1 MTAARIGARVA
12 RGAAV
17 LAAALA
23 CHAFDA
29 SAEVAGTGRV
39 LVVPFQADASSG
51 RTFWLGEGAALLVG
65 DELRVLGVATVSRRH
80 RVRALEELKLPEAA
94 PLSRATAVRV
104 GQTLGVDAL
113 VLGGVELDDRVVTLR
128 ARVLAIDAGRLMAE
142 LTESGE
148 VAELDDLC
156 RRLARR
162 LGDMAGDLLARG
174 AASAASPAVPLEAL
188 EAYVKALL
196 TPTPAPRRQLL
207 EAALS
212 RYPAYGRAR
221 LALWETLRE
230 LGEHDAALAAVR
242 AVPVE
247 APLARRARFA
257 QALSQLDLQRH
268 DEAFETLRG
277 LLDEEPSGPVLN
289 NLGVV
294 QLRRGST
301 AHTGTPAYYFTRA
314 TEIDP
319 HDPAYYF
326 NLGYAY
332 WLANDPPAS
341 VYWLREAVRR
351 QPSDADAHFVL
362 GQALTALGASAEATR
377 EFDLARRLS
386 ARYERVTAPDVP
398 RGLERP
404 SDDLDAWQP
413 LRFEASVTRSLQQ
426 DRRELSA
433 FHLERGRRLFDG
445 QKDSEALGELRRALY
460 LSPYLAEAHL
470 LLGRIFLRTGR
481 TDDAI
486 DALRISLWSTESA
499 AAHLA
504 LAEAWLDAGDLAAA
518 RAAVERALV
527 LEPDLAGAKAL
538 LERLGSVPV
547 R

>member
-1 MTAARIGARVA
+1 MTAALGRART
-12 RGAAV
+12 AV
-17 LAAALA
+17 GVLVVAAALICQA
-23 CHAFDA
+23 TDA
-29 SAEVAGTGRV
+29 SAEGAGIGRV

-65 DELRVLGVATVSRRH
+65 DQLRALGVATVSRRH
-80 RVRALEELKLPEAA
+80 RVRALDELRLPTAA
-94 PLSRATAVRV
+94 PLSRATAIRV

-142 LTESGE
+142 LTESGD
-148 VAELDDLC
+148 VAELEDLC

-162 LGDMAGDLLARG
+162 LGDTAGDLLARG
-174 AASAASPAVPLEAL
+174 AASAASLAVPLEAL

-230 LGEHDAALAAVR
+230 LGEHDAALAAAR
-242 AVPVE
+242 AVPAE
-247 APLARRARFA
+247 AALARRARFA
-257 QALSQLDLQRH
+257 QALSQIDLRRH
-268 DEAFETLRG
+268 DEAFETLKG
-277 LLDEEPSGPVLN
+277 LLDEAPSGPVLN

-294 QLRRGST
+294 QIRRGST

-314 TEIDP
+314 TEVDP
-319 HDPAYYF
+319 DDPAYYF

-377 EFDLARRLS
+377 ELDLARRLS
-386 ARYERVTAPDVP
+386 ARYERVAAPDVP

-426 DRRELSA
+426 DRRELAA
-433 FHLERGRRLFDG
+433 FHLDRGRRLFDG

-460 LSPYLAEAHL
+460 LSPYLAEAHV
-470 LLGRIFLRTGR
+470 LLGRILLRTGR
-481 TDDAI
+481 TDEAI
-486 DALRISLWSTESA
+486 DALRIALWSEESA
-499 AAHLA
+499 AAQLA

-538 LERLGSVPV
+538 LERLGGSSV